1 MDCGGRRF
9 LRQRTVLLLR
19 KLSIEMWTSA
29 QGSDIR
35 SAGYYCH
42 MWWTN
47 ISVDMVARVL
57 SVRTYVCPYLCLARM
72 TAQWAPIAS
81 RSTCLRSFRLTKIL
95 VLVIETNLNR
105 ACRCRRILRM
115 GKWGREKG
123 MREESDIE
131 MLTILLKLKK
141 SCNVTS
147 GGKWTIFLRDW
158 NHGGTRGVSAGGGE
172 GFPAGIFLRRLLQ
185 HNLNWENIFVL
196 PIIFF
201 FILWIWYL
209 TVILLCLWFD
219 NLCTAIC

>member
-29 QGSDIR
+29 PRSDIR
-35 SAGYYCH
+35 SAGYFCH

-81 RSTCLRSFRLTKIL
+81 RS
-95 VLVIETNLNR
+95 
-105 ACRCRRILRM
+105 RRILRIS
-115 GKWGREKG
+115 KWGREKG

-131 MLTILLKLKK
+131 MLTISLKLKK
-141 SCNVTS
+141 IMQRHIRR
-147 GGKWTIFLRDW
+147 KMDY
-158 NHGGTRGVSAGGGE
+158 
-172 GFPAGIFLRRLLQ
+172 FPAWLESRRDPGSLRRRGRRISRRNFPPQ
-185 HNLNWENIFVL
+185 T
-196 PIIFF
+196 P
-201 FILWIWYL
+201 
-209 TVILLCLWFD
+209 T
-219 NLCTAIC
+219 T